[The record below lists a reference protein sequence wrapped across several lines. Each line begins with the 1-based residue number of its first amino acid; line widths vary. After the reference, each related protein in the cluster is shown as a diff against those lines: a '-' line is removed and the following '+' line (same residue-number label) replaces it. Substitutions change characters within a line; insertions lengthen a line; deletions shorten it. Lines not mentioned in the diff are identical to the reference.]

1 MNVNASK
8 RLGYAAR
15 LRPSAEKNPKG
26 AVWQQG
32 QVIWGMQGASGIV
45 SALLEALKLL
55 TVSLHALGA
64 QAGKPRPHQ
73 LPPQKHLLG
82 KGKTALILCA
92 LWEKPNSCIIDL
104 TEYSAKQKQECQTK

>member
-55 TVSLHALGA
+55 TVSLQALGPSREA
-64 QAGKPRPHQ
+64 QATSAASSETPAGQREASSHP
-73 LPPQKHLLG
+73 LCTLG
-82 KGKTALILCA
+82 
-92 LWEKPNSCIIDL
+92 KPNSCIIDL